1 MKPIFKILIVVLV
14 LVVAGLTIYLL
25 FSGGGEEVEG
35 VPGTEPEG
43 GPAATETETES
54 ALKKISDNPVF
65 DFWVNESTKEI
76 FYLTPSGEVFGA
88 KDGSDLEIFGQA
100 MDALNFIEVGPGG
113 RKILAAFGDPQT
125 PKWGVF
131 DVVDGVWRPLPAD
144 ITNAAWGESDEKLI
158 VTVESGNDLN
168 LAEADITKTPPSYRT
183 FVRDFQLKDIKMTY
197 LPENR
202 VIISELP
209 SASYAA
215 SLWQL
220 NLKSLVFNLLVAP
233 EKGLDISWSDDK
245 KSVFLFGLDSGL
257 SVLDEN
263 FRTKVPNSYLPV
275 TLPEKCAADAS
286 KIYCFV
292 PQNIPADVS
301 LSDDYLT
308 KKFFSVDDLV
318 ILETDSEEIAEIIQ
332 SDTASVP
339 AIDAKNPRVSG
350 DKLYFI
356 NRYDNYLYKISL

>member
-1 MKPIFKILIVVLV
+1 MKPIFKILIVILI
-14 LVVAGLTIYLL
+14 LVVAGLIIYFI
-25 FSGGGEEVEG
+25 FSGGEEVES

-43 GPAATETETES
+43 GPAATETRAES

-65 DFWVNESTKEI
+65 DFWINESTKEI
-76 FYLTPSGEVFGA
+76 FYLTPGGEVFGA
-88 KDGSDLEIFGQA
+88 KDGSDLEISGQA

-113 RKILAAFGDPQT
+113 RKVLTAFGDPQT
-125 PKWGVF
+125 PKWGIF

-144 ITNAAWGESDEKLI
+144 ITNAAWGESDERLI
-158 VTVESGNDLN
+158 VIVESGNDSN

-183 FVRDFQLKDIKMTY
+183 FVRNFQLKDVRMTY
-197 LPENR
+197 LSENR

-233 EKGLDISWSDDK
+233 EEGFDVSWSGDK

-263 FRTKVPNSYLPV
+263 FRTKVPSSYLPV

-301 LSDDYLT
+301 LPDDYLT

-356 NRYDNYLYKISL
+356 NRYDSNLYELGL

>member
-1 MKPIFKILIVVLV
+1 MKPIFKILIIILI

-25 FSGGGEEVEG
+25 FSGGGEVES

-43 GPAATETETES
+43 EPAVIETGTES

-65 DFWVNESTKEI
+65 DFWINESTKEI
-76 FYLTPSGEVFGA
+76 FYLTPSGEVIGA
-88 KDGSDLEIFGQA
+88 KDGSDLEISKQTV
-100 MDALNFIEVGPGG
+100 DALNFIETGPGG

-125 PKWGVF
+125 PKWGIF

-144 ITNAAWGESDEKLI
+144 ITNATWGESDEKLI
-158 VTVESGNDLN
+158 VTVESGNDSN

-183 FVRDFQLKDIKMTY
+183 FVRDFQLKDVRMTY

-233 EKGLDISWSDDK
+233 EKGLDASWSNDK

-275 TLPEKCAADAS
+275 TFPEKCAVDAS

-301 LSDDYLT
+301 LPDDYLT

-318 ILETDSEEIAEIIQ
+318 ILEIDSEEIAEIIQ
-332 SDTASVP
+332 SDTAGVP

-356 NRYDNYLYKISL
+356 NRYDSNLYELGL